1 MCWARSYVS
10 WSVCVC
16 PGVGRK
22 PESCSSALSSPMPL
36 WVPSAAHCTLLS
48 TADMNSH
55 KWCQTGGLVTFLR
68 GKTVLPEILLLIA
81 LWAKKTNLIFFFLC
95 CIYRLSDVK
104 LKTNVT
110 SSMNYSCKVQCTQ
123 KKARSFSDTND
134 SFGGFFVFFIN
145 NRHWRH
151 KLLKV
156 NLSLTFG
163 SSYAC

>member
-36 WVPSAAHCTLLS
+36 WVPSAAHCMLLS

-81 LWAKKTNLIFFFLC
+81 LWAKKTNLIFFFSAVFIDNLML
-95 CIYRLSDVK
+95 ISTQMLLPLWTIHAK
-104 LKTNVT
+104 
-110 SSMNYSCKVQCTQ
+110 SSALR
-123 KKARSFSDTND
+123 KKPASFSDTND
-134 SFGGFFVFFIN
+134 SFLFFIN